1 MVIFTHRFTRKITIN
16 DIICFISI
24 QNSHK
29 CLKNNSAILI
39 YIAALSYP
47 IIVVICFSYK
57 TDAFQAYM
65 IFVFLPLNFNSNL
78 HDHFDIIAYIVP
90 LRTLFVVN
98 KKHLQLKFTKQET
111 ITQPL
116 PVYLQLFLFSV
127 LQHFLIS
134 ITRCINQQK
143 KTTYF
148 FQVLF
153 LVLFNFLMCL
163 GYKIIFLII
172 QH

>member
-1 MVIFTHRFTRKITIN
+1 MFK
-16 DIICFISI
+16 
-24 QNSHK
+24 K

-98 KKHLQLKFTKQET
+98 KNICSLNLQNRKQ
-111 ITQPL
+111 L
-116 PVYLQLFLFSV
+116 PNPYQFIYSSSFFQFCSTSLFPSLGVS
-127 LQHFLIS
+127 IS
-134 ITRCINQQK
+134 K
-143 KTTYF
+143 KKTYF
-148 FQVLF
+148 F
-153 LVLFNFLMCL
+153 
-163 GYKIIFLII
+163 
-172 QH
+172 